1 MVKREHIE
9 VRKNLKFGV
18 NQANIEKLQQI
29 KNLKLIYKGYIDCLT
44 HRPDVYIFLIKF
56 WSF

>member
-44 HRPDVYIFLIKF
+44 HRPDV
-56 WSF
+56 